1 MLTLRLARTK
11 RSQFRYL
18 KTSPKIA
25 LLAVMLYVRF
35 PLSLRNV
42 EDLLHE
48 RGIDVSHE
56 TIRLWWNRFAP
67 MVAVEIRHQRV
78 YKKYGNSNWYFLL
91 YASILGEASNG
102 GICQCETIIYTVSTV
117 RLVTNKLS
125 WLRAPATKI
134 ITTLLVGYVPPSGG
148 HLPRAKPH
156 GSTVEATGAKW

>member
-1 MLTLRLARTK
+1 
-11 RSQFRYL
+11 
-18 KTSPKIA
+18 
-25 LLAVMLYVRF
+25 
-35 PLSLRNV
+35 
-42 EDLLHE
+42 
-48 RGIDVSHE
+48 
-56 TIRLWWNRFAP
+56 